1 MIILTDKANFDK
13 SSIQRK
19 IKLIFTP
26 PGDDDEPAW
35 SVEEGDGTIPPL
47 YPRTRSSTRSIP
59 TPKTSPKKEVKTDT
73 ISQIIQDGKKRKADL
88 EQNASA
94 DVEIIVDK
102 IIAGKEII
110 EAIEVAIDKN
120 LNSCE
125 FEIEYFKN
133 NNSGKIIVQK
143 RHGRL
148 KVVKTS
154 LDVLDSFRKRFIHQ
168 TLTIENRK
176 IECMLCGRGARSRN
190 PRACSGNR
198 KCKFF
203 DSKYNYKFKLQW

>member
-1 MIILTDKANFDK
+1 MTDKANFDK

-19 IKLIFTP
+19 NKLILTHTAEKS
-26 PGDDDEPAW
+26 EPLIPD
-35 SVEEGDGTIPPL
+35 EEGDGTRPPL
-47 YPRTRSSTRSIP
+47 YPGTRSGRRIP
-59 TPKTSPKKEVKTDT
+59 TPKSSPKKEVKTDT
-73 ISQIIQDGKKRKADL
+73 ISEIIRAGKKRKADL

-125 FEIEYFKN
+125 FEIEYFRR

-143 RHGRL
+143 THGRL

-168 TLTIENRK
+168 TLSIENRK

-190 PRACSGNR
+190 PRACNNNR

-203 DSKYNYKFKLQW
+203 DSKYNYKFKLEW